1 MTSVTAPHCRQPQ
14 ERSTETGILF
24 SSHVEYDYL
33 MRVKTSI
40 TIPTELLKDIARTE
54 SNRSAFFERAARA
67 YLAGL
72 NKAKRDARDLAIIN
86 SNADRLN
93 AEALDVLDY
102 QDLP

>member
-1 MTSVTAPHCRQPQ
+1 MLFRSRFRFVCR
-14 ERSTETGILF
+14 TE
-24 SSHVEYDYL
+24 YNYL
-33 MRVKTSI
+33 VRVKTSI
-40 TIPTELLKDIARTE
+40 TLPIELLKNIDRTE
-54 SNRSAFFERAARA
+54 SNRSAFFERAAQA

>member
-1 MTSVTAPHCRQPQ
+1 M
-14 ERSTETGILF
+14 
-24 SSHVEYDYL
+24 EYNHL
-33 MRVKTSI
+33 VRVKTSI
-40 TIPTELLKDIARTE
+40 TLPTELLKNIDRTE

-67 YLAGL
+67 YLARL

-93 AEALDVLDY
+93 AEALDVLGY